1 MLYWYYITTPIL
13 KNIKTDWNT
22 LFTYNLPAFALVL
35 NLDLILAGFGR
46 GRRNIL
52 LFPDEIVLKG
62 LLSFIA
68 VGLSLQNRHS
78 KSKSFERWGSYDLYF
93 VAFLSSTHSFSWEM
107 KKLALSSIRG
117 RRGKFKSSFSIRR
130 MHQTQKIRP
139 DFRPTPISGRNSGQ
153 LQYPAHL

>member
-1 MLYWYYITTPIL
+1 M
-13 KNIKTDWNT
+13 
-22 LFTYNLPAFALVL
+22 PAFALVL

-93 VAFLSSTHSFSWEM
+93 GFQVLYLSVISSDHSVDAPSSDKVGSVLEARKFHHCGSLFVAPVSADEDSLESAGLPPFD
-107 KKLALSSIRG
+107 AV
-117 RRGKFKSSFSIRR
+117 
-130 MHQTQKIRP
+130 
-139 DFRPTPISGRNSGQ
+139 
-153 LQYPAHL
+153 